1 LVGVRRA
8 ELRFD
13 HDDEAHAIT
22 FSRVPTSPEPTVIQR
37 ADLAALATRA
47 SALTAGGRRLLGI
60 TGAPGAGK
68 STVAEQLVAGL
79 ASSAALVPMDGFH
92 LAQSQLRRL
101 GREERKGAI
110 DTFDG
115 DGFVALVRRLRAA
128 DADVY
133 APTFRRDIEE
143 PIAGAIHVAAR
154 VPLVVLEG
162 NYLLADQPPWDA
174 LRGLIDEVWY
184 LEPPRDVRLE
194 RLVARHMAFGR
205 DRETARAWAL
215 GTDERNARLIES
227 TRRRADVLI
236 VG

>member
-1 LVGVRRA
+1 MP
-8 ELRFD
+8 
-13 HDDEAHAIT
+13 IT
-22 FSRVPTSPEPTVIQR
+22 IERS
-37 ADLAALATRA
+37 DLAALTTRA
-47 SALTAGGRRLLGI
+47 SSLVGDGRRLLGI

-68 STVAEQLVAGL
+68 STLAEQLVAGL
-79 ASSAALVPMDGFH
+79 APSAVLVPMDGFH

-115 DGFVALVRRLRAA
+115 VGFVALVRRLRTA

-143 PIAGAIHVAAR
+143 PIAGAIHVATQ

-162 NYLLADQPPWDA
+162 NYLLAAQPPWES
-174 LRGLIDEVWY
+174 LRELIDEVWY
-184 LEPPRDVRLE
+184 LDPDRAVRLE
-194 RLVARHMAFGR
+194 RLIARHVAFGR
-205 DRETARAWAL
+205 DPEEARAWAI

-227 TRRRADVLI
+227 TRARADVI
-236 VG
+236 VVG